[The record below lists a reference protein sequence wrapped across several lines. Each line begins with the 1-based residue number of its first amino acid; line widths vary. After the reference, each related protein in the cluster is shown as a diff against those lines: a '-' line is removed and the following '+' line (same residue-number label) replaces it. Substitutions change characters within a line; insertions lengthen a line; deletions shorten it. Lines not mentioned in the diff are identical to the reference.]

1 MKKGL
6 KVISIVLVIVI
17 ILGLIFFIV
26 DYNKI
31 KNNEK
36 PVFCI
41 NTSSYEDGGTVE
53 YFGLGY
59 KVIDFHTIDGFD
71 DIKIGTWCMDYND
84 FDEEMKLYEK
94 RLEEQLESE
103 NNINNKVT
111 TIDIET
117 ALENPKKVY
126 TLNQEE
132 IYQIFNIIDNA
143 NFTKETCD
151 GLPTY
156 YIKYNSEK
164 EEGFIIYGIE
174 VYDNEYHITSK
185 DKGEAILSDNQ
196 KSQLEEIIKNKLINI
211 LSEGN
216 IL

>member
-6 KVISIVLVIVI
+6 KVISIVLVMVI
-17 ILGLIFFIV
+17 ILGLIFFTV
-26 DYNKI
+26 DYNRV
-31 KNNEK
+31 KNK
-36 PVFCI
+36 QRPVFCI
-41 NTSSYEDGGTVE
+41 NTSSYEDGGTIE
-53 YFGLGY
+53 YLGLGY
-59 KVIDFHTIDGFD
+59 KVIDFHTIAGFD
-71 DIKIGTWCMDYND
+71 DIKIGTWFMDYND
-84 FDEEMKLYEK
+84 FGEERKEYEK
-94 RLEEQLESE
+94 RFEEQLESE
-103 NNINNKVT
+103 SNINNKVT

-117 ALENPKKVY
+117 ALEDQKRTY

-151 GLPTY
+151 ELPTY
-156 YIKYNSEK
+156 YIKYNSEN

-185 DKGEAILSDNQ
+185 DKGEARLYDNQ
-196 KSQLEEIIKNKLINI
+196 KEQLEEIIKNKLLNI

-216 IL
+216 ML